1 MDHLLVRLPGCRAL
15 LADVHRS
22 ADGHGV
28 GYGMMLIRM
37 RKALTL
43 GRALDVPVFL
53 VPSRRALNM
62 AVARLE
68 SDEVQ
73 IVRAESWRG
82 RGLLALWWLAA
93 PFRVGNPSLWALR
106 SIAAA
111 VVGPFYEAV
120 ERSRRLPRRVR
131 RLLMRGG
138 HHRWLKGSI
147 AAYTARS
154 DARWKRLAGGAA
166 EADAPIRLRLP
177 AGVEPVVE
185 REAARLGID
194 PGRRIVTVH
203 VREGG
208 YRSTA
213 GLRQRGWDESRNA
226 RIETFLPAFAALAAR
241 GYTIVRLGDP
251 TMTPVAQPG
260 VVDLATRADRSP
272 WLEIWCT
279 MRSDFTIGCDSGPS
293 WLAVLL
299 GVPVLTVNAVHFRDL
314 VRPADRVVCKLAR
327 DTATGQLLS
336 VSEMLTPAFLKKG
349 FKDTRYQ
356 PVDNDPDDI
365 EMAALDM
372 IEVVGG
378 RERLSWPQKRF
389 NQRLLDVD
397 RWKLGGSSALDGVAV
412 IGRSRGTLARRFAK
426 RHFERADSGE
436 RPA

>member
-22 ADGHGV
+22 ADGHGI
-28 GYGMMLIRM
+28 GYGMMLIRT
-37 RKALTL
+37 RKALAV
-43 GRALDVPVFL
+43 GRALRVSVFL
-53 VPSRRALNM
+53 LPSKRALNA

-68 SDEVQ
+68 SDEIE
-73 IVRAESWRG
+73 IVRAESWKG
-82 RGLLALWWLAA
+82 RGLMAVWWLAA
-93 PFRVGNPSLWALR
+93 PFRVGNPWRWVLR
-106 SIAAA
+106 TIAAA
-111 VVGPFYEAV
+111 VVGPFYETV
-120 ERSRRLPRRVR
+120 ERSRTLPQPVR
-131 RLLMRGG
+131 RLLMRRAPY
-138 HHRWLKGSI
+138 RWLKGSI
-147 AAYTARS
+147 AAYAARS
-154 DARWKRLAGGAA
+154 DARWKRLAGGVA
-166 EADAPIRLRLP
+166 EPDAPIRLRLP
-177 AGVEPVVE
+177 ADVEPVVE

-194 PGRRIVTVH
+194 LGKPIVTVH

-213 GLRQRGWDESRNA
+213 GLRQRGWDDARNA

-241 GYTIVRLGDP
+241 GYTVVRLGDP

-314 VRPADRVVCKLAR
+314 ARPGDRIVCKLAR
-327 DTATGQLLS
+327 DTGTGHLLS

-349 FKDTRYQ
+349 FKDTRYE
-356 PVDNDPDDI
+356 PVDNEADDI
-365 EMAALDM
+365 EVAVLDM

-389 NQRLLDVD
+389 NQRLREVD
-397 RWKLGGSSALDGVAV
+397 RWKLGGRSALDGVAV
-412 IGRSRGTLARRFAK
+412 IGRSQGTLARRFAK
-426 RHFERADSGE
+426 RHFERADGE
-436 RPA
+436 RRA